1 MNGHD
6 VPADPDPAPQPDQ
19 YPVEWEA
26 DVVLRDGTTTHV
38 RPIRPS
44 DAAALQRFHMGQSER
59 STYLRFFANIE
70 RLSDRD
76 LERFTVVDHSERVA
90 LVAVKRVGQDLR
102 EDIIGVARFDKVA
115 PHEAEV
121 AFNIADAEQ
130 GRGLGSVL
138 LEHLAAAARER
149 GVRRFSAEVLP
160 QNGKMLAVFQ
170 EAGYVVSQ
178 HVDDGIVAVSVD
190 LDPTDRSR
198 EVMADREHR
207 AEARSMHGLL
217 TARRVLL
224 VGPGPTAEPGTAE
237 RLLAERVLANALRD
251 PGDGTFE
258 VVGVAAPD
266 SPELPVPTAGELR
279 GERHGEGD
287 PGHVDDGRHGRHS
300 QPDQHGHGSA
310 PVHLHDA
317 ATAAELVE
325 ELVEELDDEAAAPPV
340 RFRAG
345 IADVPGPVDLALL
358 ALPPR
363 EAIAATA
370 ELERLGVRAVVVL
383 SAGFAETG
391 PDGLALQRDLLRTAH
406 TAGMRVVGPATYGL
420 LTTHAGHRLNASLAE
435 VEPVAGSIGI
445 FCQSAPTAVT
455 LLATALRRGIG
466 ISSFVSAGHRAD
478 VSGNDLMQFWQDDP
492 ETSVVCLYLESIG
505 NPRKFSRIARRLAS
519 VKPVVVVTAGRS
531 GQVVPPGHAVRSTR
545 APRRTLDEMLR
556 QSGVIHAEN
565 TRHLVDI
572 AQLLANQPLPSGRR
586 IGILASSAALT
597 ALVAEAVVSAGLVVS
612 DCSTFLPEDAD
623 DERIESA
630 VAALYAPDACDV
642 VVAVH
647 VPTVRPR
654 VGTVSRAVA
663 RAAAAS
669 GRTTVASVL
678 GLHGLAAELSA
689 PNPADPDG
697 PRLHVPAYS
706 TPEDAVAAVG
716 AVVGYA
722 RWRDADHGTVDRPE
736 GVDPDRA
743 RAIVEGALAGDSV
756 VDLDAETAARLLA
769 AYGIDLWPSRRVR
782 TADEAVAAAHEIGWP
797 VALKSTAESL
807 RHRADLG
814 GVRLDIGDEDELRAD
829 VEQMRASLAA
839 VLPAGN
845 PGRATPGES
854 GTGADG
860 NTGPAPFEVQRMADA
875 GVACVVR
882 STEDQLFGPVVSFG
896 LAGDAVD
903 LLGDVSY
910 GVPPLTDVDVAT
922 MVRSIRAAPRLFGYM
937 GAPVADTA
945 ALEDLLAR
953 MSLMADE
960 LPELRSVELYPVVVA
975 EHGAAVLG
983 ARVQVAG
990 AQRADTL
997 RRALPG

>member
-1 MNGHD
+1 MSGHD
-6 VPADPDPAPQPDQ
+6 VPAEPDAGPHDAGQGE

-26 DVVLRDGTTTHV
+26 DVVLRDGSTTHV

-44 DAAALQRFHMGQSER
+44 DAPALQRFHMGQSER

-76 LERFTVVDHSERVA
+76 LARFTVVDHDERVA
-90 LVAVKRVGQDLR
+90 LVAVKRVGEGSR
-102 EDIIGVARFDKVA
+102 EDIIGVARFDKVT

-138 LEHLAAAARER
+138 LEHLAVAARER

-170 EAGYVVSQ
+170 EAGYATSQ

-190 LDPTDRSR
+190 LDPTERSR
-198 EVMADREHR
+198 AVMADREHR

-224 VGPGPTAEPGTAE
+224 VGPGPTAEPGTAS
-237 RLLAERVLANALRD
+237 RLMAERVLANALTD
-251 PGDGTFE
+251 PGDGTFD
-258 VVGVAAPD
+258 VVGVAPPAGFDDPSAEPAEPAEPTEPAERGVEPD
-266 SPELPVPTAGELR
+266 SVDST
-279 GERHGEGD
+279 D
-287 PGHVDDGRHGRHS
+287 STDSTDDDGAA
-300 QPDQHGHGSA
+300 GSPA
-310 PVHLHDA
+310 
-317 ATAAELVE
+317 
-325 ELVEELDDEAAAPPV
+325 V
-340 RFRAG
+340 RFFARL
-345 IADVPGPVDLALL
+345 ADVPGPVDLALL
-358 ALPPR
+358 ALPPH

-383 SAGFAETG
+383 SAGYAETG
-391 PDGLALQRDLLRTAH
+391 PEGVALRRELLRTAH
-406 TAGMRVVGPATYGL
+406 AAGMRVVGPATYGL
-420 LTTHAGHRLNASLAE
+420 FTTHVEHRLNASLAE
-435 VEPVAGSIGI
+435 VLPPAGSIGI

-466 ISSFVSAGHRAD
+466 VSSFVSAGHRAD

-565 TRHLVDI
+565 THHLVDI
-572 AQLLANQPLPSGRR
+572 AQLLAYQPLPSGRR
-586 IGILASSAALT
+586 IGLLTSSAALT
-597 ALVAEAVVSAGLVVS
+597 ALVAEAVGSAGLVVS
-612 DCSTFLPEDAD
+612 DRSGFVAEDAD
-623 DERIESA
+623 DDEVEAA
-630 VAALYAPDACDV
+630 VAAIFAPDACDV

-654 VGTVSRAVA
+654 GEAFSRAVA

-678 GLHGLAAELSA
+678 GMHGLAEELSA
-689 PNPADPDG
+689 PDPTNPDG
-697 PRLHVPAYS
+697 PPVHVPAYS

-722 RWRDADHGTVDRPE
+722 RWREADHGTVERPT
-736 GVDPDRA
+736 GVDSDGA
-743 RAIVEGALAGDSV
+743 RALVEGALVGDTV
-756 VDLDAETAARLLA
+756 VDLDPQDVGRLLA
-769 AYGIDLWPSRRVR
+769 AYGIELWPSRRVR

-814 GVRLDIGDEDELRAD
+814 GVRLDIGDEDELRDD
-829 VEQMRASLAA
+829 VEQMRETLAA
-839 VLPAGN
+839 VLPGVLGPGAGTD
-845 PGRATPGES
+845 GHGEQ
-854 GTGADG
+854 G
-860 NTGPAPFEVQRMADA
+860 GPAPFEVQRMSDA

-945 ALEDLLAR
+945 ALEDLIAR
-953 MSLMADE
+953 VSLMADE
-960 LPELRSVELYPVVVA
+960 LPELRSVEIYPVVVA

>member
-90 LVAVKRVGQDLR
+90 LVAVKRVGEGLR

-224 VGPGPTAEPGTAE
+224 VGPGPTAAPGTAE
-237 RLLAERVLANALRD
+237 RLLAERVLAGALRD

-258 VVGVAAPD
+258 VVGLAAPGG
-266 SPELPVPTAGELR
+266 PGLTA
-279 GERHGEGD
+279 
-287 PGHVDDGRHGRHS
+287 P
-300 QPDQHGHGSA
+300 P
-310 PVHLHDA
+310 
-317 ATAAELVE
+317 E
-325 ELVEELDDEAAAPPV
+325 ELVEEPDDGDAAPPV
-340 RFRAG
+340 RFRDR

-370 ELERLGVRAVVVL
+370 ELERLGARAVVVL

-391 PDGLALQRDLLRTAH
+391 PAGLALQRDLLRTAH

-565 TRHLVDI
+565 THHLVDI
-572 AQLLANQPLPSGRR
+572 AQLLAHQPLPPGRR
-586 IGILASSAALT
+586 IGILTSSAALT

-722 RWRDADHGTVDRPE
+722 RWRDADHGTVARPE
-736 GVDPDRA
+736 GVDSDRA

-756 VDLDAETAARLLA
+756 VDLDAQTTAGLLA
-769 AYGIDLWPSRRVR
+769 AYGIELWPSRRVR
-782 TADEAVAAAHEIGWP
+782 TADEAVAAAHQIGWP

-829 VEQMRASLAA
+829 VAQMRASLAA
-839 VLPAGN
+839 VLPAES
-845 PGRATPGES
+845 PRRATPGAPDTA
-854 GTGADG
+854 GPDPADDRPS
-860 NTGPAPFEVQRMADA
+860 GPAPFEVQRMADA

-960 LPELRSVELYPVVVA
+960 VPELRSVELYPVVVA

>member
-44 DAAALQRFHMGQSER
+44 DAPALQRFHMGQSER

-90 LVAVKRVGQDLR
+90 LVAVKRVGEDRR
-102 EDIIGVARFDKVA
+102 EDILGVARFDKVA

-217 TARRVLL
+217 TARRILL
-224 VGPGPTAEPGTAE
+224 VGPGPTAAPGTAD
-237 RLLAERVLANALRD
+237 RLLAERVLTTALRD
-251 PGDGTFE
+251 PGDATFE
-258 VVGVAAPD
+258 VVGTAPPGAPAA
-266 SPELPVPTAGELR
+266 VPTADEHHATSDHEEAL
-279 GERHGEGD
+279 
-287 PGHVDDGRHGRHS
+287 
-300 QPDQHGHGSA
+300 GHGGRA
-310 PVHLHDA
+310 HRDPRTGEAHGGHEHEHGHLHDA
-317 ATAAELVE
+317 EAAAELVE
-325 ELVEELDDEAAAPPV
+325 ELVEQLDAEAALPPV

-435 VEPVAGSIGI
+435 VEPLAGSIGI

-492 ETSVVCLYLESIG
+492 ETEVVCLYLESIG

-565 TRHLVDI
+565 THHLVDI

-612 DCSTFLPEDAD
+612 DRSTFLPEDAD
-623 DERIESA
+623 DEQIESA

-722 RWRDADHGTVDRPE
+722 RWREADHGVVDRPA
-736 GVDPDRA
+736 GVDSDGA

-756 VDLDAETAARLLA
+756 VDLDADTASALLA

-814 GVRLDIGDEDELRAD
+814 GVRLDIGDEDELRDD

-839 VLPAGN
+839 VLPVGN
-845 PGRATPGES
+845 PGRTAS
-854 GTGADG
+854 GTTGDRDADRSA
-860 NTGPAPFEVQRMADA
+860 GPAPFEVQRMADA

-882 STEDQLFGPVVSFG
+882 STEDRLFGPVVSFG

-975 EHGAAVLG
+975 EHGAAVLS

-990 AQRADTL
+990 AQRADAL

>member
-1 MNGHD
+1 MNGPD
-6 VPADPDPAPQPDQ
+6 VPAHPDPAPHLDR

-38 RPIRPS
+38 RPIKAS
-44 DAAALQRFHMGQSER
+44 DADALQRFHMGQSER
-59 STYLRFFANIE
+59 STYLRFFAAIE

-90 LVAVKRVGQDLR
+90 LVAVKRVGADLR
-102 EDIIGVARFDKVA
+102 EDIIGVARFDKVT

-149 GVRRFSAEVLP
+149 GVRRFTAEVLP

-224 VGPGPTAEPGTAE
+224 VGPGPTARPGTAD
-237 RLLAERVLANALRD
+237 RLLAERVLANALAD
-251 PGDGTFE
+251 PGDATFE
-258 VVGVAAPD
+258 VVGTVPPAAPD
-266 SPELPVPTAGELR
+266 
-279 GERHGEGD
+279 
-287 PGHVDDGRHGRHS
+287 
-300 QPDQHGHGSA
+300 GSA
-310 PVHLHDA
+310 ASDGS
-317 ATAAELVE
+317 TTS
-325 ELVEELDDEAAAPPV
+325 PV
-340 RFRAG
+340 RYRDR
-345 IADVPGPVDLALL
+345 IADVPGPVDLAVL

-363 EAIAATA
+363 DAIAATA

-391 PDGLALQRDLLRTAH
+391 PDGLALQRDLLRAAH
-406 TAGMRVVGPATYGL
+406 SAGMRVVGPATYGL
-420 LTTHAGHRLNASLAE
+420 FTTHAGHRLDASLAQTL
-435 VEPVAGSIGI
+435 PPPGSIGI

-466 ISSFVSAGHRAD
+466 VSSFVSAGHRAD

-492 ETSVVCLYLESIG
+492 ETAVVCLYLESIG

-565 TRHLVDI
+565 THHLVDI
-572 AQLLANQPLPSGRR
+572 AQLLANQPLPAGRR
-586 IGILASSAALT
+586 IGILTSSAALT

-612 DCSTFLPEDAD
+612 DRSSFLPEDAD
-623 DERIESA
+623 DEQVDRA

-654 VGTVSRAVA
+654 VGAVSRAVA

-678 GLHGLAAELSA
+678 GLHGLADELSA
-689 PNPADPDG
+689 PDPADPEG

-716 AVVGYA
+716 AVVEYA
-722 RWRDADHGTVDRPE
+722 RWRDADHGTLVRPA
-736 GVDPDRA
+736 GVDSERA
-743 RAIVEGALAGDSV
+743 RAIVEGALVGETA
-756 VDLDAETAARLLA
+756 VDLDAPAAAQLLA
-769 AYGIDLWPSRRVR
+769 AYGIELWPSRRVR
-782 TADEAVAAAHEIGWP
+782 TADEAVAAAHAIGWP

-814 GVRLDIGDEDELRAD
+814 GVRLDIGDEDELRDD

-839 VLPAGN
+839 VLPDPARAG
-845 PGRATPGES
+845 PARTARRGDAP
-854 GTGADG
+854 GTGADEPA
-860 NTGPAPFEVQRMADA
+860 GPAPFEVQRMADA

-953 MSLMADE
+953 VSLMADE

-975 EHGAAVLG
+975 EHGVAVLS

-990 AQRADTL
+990 AQRADAL

>member
-1 MNGHD
+1 M
-6 VPADPDPAPQPDQ
+6 
-19 YPVEWEA
+19 
-26 DVVLRDGTTTHV
+26 LRDGTTTHV

-44 DAAALQRFHMGQSER
+44 DADALQRFHMGQSER

-76 LERFTVVDHSERVA
+76 LRRFTVVDHSERVA
-90 LVAVKRVGQDLR
+90 LVAVKRVGEDLR
-102 EDIIGVARFDKVA
+102 EDIIGVARFDKVT

-149 GVRRFSAEVLP
+149 GVRRFTAEVLP

-224 VGPGPTAEPGTAE
+224 VGPGPTAAPGTAD
-237 RLLAERVLANALRD
+237 RLLAERVLANALAD
-251 PGDGTFE
+251 PGDATFE
-258 VVGVAAPD
+258 VVG
-266 SPELPVPTAGELR
+266 TAT
-279 GERHGEGD
+279 
-287 PGHVDDGRHGRHS
+287 
-300 QPDQHGHGSA
+300 A
-310 PVHLHDA
+310 PV
-317 ATAAELVE
+317 E
-325 ELVEELDDEAAAPPV
+325 EPVAELDDEPLPAV
-340 RFRAG
+340 RHRAG

-420 LTTHAGHRLNASLAE
+420 LTTHPGHRLNASLAE
-435 VEPVAGSIGI
+435 VVPPAGSIGI

-556 QSGVIHAEN
+556 QSGVIHADN
-565 TRHLVDI
+565 THHLVDI

-612 DCSTFLPEDAD
+612 DRSTFLPEDAD
-623 DERIESA
+623 DEQVDTA

-654 VGTVSRAVA
+654 VGTVARAVA

-678 GLHGLAAELSA
+678 GLHGLADELSA
-689 PNPADPDG
+689 PDPADPDG
-697 PRLHVPAYS
+697 PRVHVPAYS

-722 RWRDADHGTVDRPE
+722 RWREADHGTVDRPA
-736 GVDPDRA
+736 GVDSDRA
-743 RAIVEGALAGDSV
+743 RAIVEGALAGDTV
-756 VDLDAETAARLLA
+756 VDLDAQTASELLA
-769 AYGIDLWPSRRVR
+769 AYGIELWPSRRVR

-814 GVRLDIGDEDELRAD
+814 GVRLDIGDEDELRDD
-829 VEQMRASLAA
+829 VDQMRAALAA
-839 VLPAGN
+839 VLPT
-845 PGRATPGES
+845 PGRAAPAQPGDDP
-854 GTGADG
+854 DG
-860 NTGPAPFEVQRMADA
+860 QVAGPAPFEVQRMADA

-910 GVPPLTDVDVAT
+910 GVPPLTDTDIAA
-922 MVRSIRAAPRLFGYM
+922 MVRSVRAAPRLFGYM

-975 EHGAAVLG
+975 EHGAAVLS

-990 AQRADTL
+990 AQRADAL

>member
-207 AEARSMHGLL
+207 AEARSMHDLL

-224 VGPGPTAEPGTAE
+224 VGPGPTAAPGTAE

-266 SPELPVPTAGELR
+266 SDERSAPPAGGHGVRPDEGGAVPVGQAED
-279 GERHGEGD
+279 HG
-287 PGHVDDGRHGRHS
+287 P
-300 QPDQHGHGSA
+300 HGHDGAQGSSHGH
-310 PVHLHDA
+310 PHDA

-325 ELVEELDDEAAAPPV
+325 ELVEELDDEAATPPV
-340 RFRAG
+340 RFRAR

-420 LTTHAGHRLNASLAE
+420 LTTHPGHRLNASLAE

-565 TRHLVDI
+565 THHLVDI

-736 GVDPDRA
+736 GVDSDRA

-756 VDLDAETAARLLA
+756 VDLDAGTTARLLA
-769 AYGIDLWPSRRVR
+769 AYGIELWPSRRVR

-845 PGRATPGES
+845 PGRAATGES
-854 GTGADG
+854 GAGAVEH
-860 NTGPAPFEVQRMADA
+860 TGPAPFEVQRMADA

>member
-1 MNGHD
+1 MSGHD
-6 VPADPDPAPQPDQ
+6 VPAEPDAGPHDAGQGE

-26 DVVLRDGTTTHV
+26 DVVLRDGSTTHV

-44 DAAALQRFHMGQSER
+44 DAPALQRFHMGQSER

-76 LERFTVVDHSERVA
+76 LARFTVVDHDERVA
-90 LVAVKRVGQDLR
+90 LVAVKRVGEDAR
-102 EDIIGVARFDKVA
+102 EDIIGVARFDKVT

-138 LEHLAAAARER
+138 LEHLAVAARER

-170 EAGYVVSQ
+170 EAGYATSQ

-190 LDPTDRSR
+190 LDPTERSR
-198 EVMADREHR
+198 AVMADREHR

-224 VGPGPTAEPGTAE
+224 VGPGPTAEPGTAS
-237 RLLAERVLANALRD
+237 RLMAERVLANASTD
-251 PGDGTFE
+251 PGDGTFD
-258 VVGVAAPD
+258 VVGVAP
-266 SPELPVPTAGELR
+266 PAGF
-279 GERHGEGD
+279 
-287 PGHVDDGRHGRHS
+287 DD
-300 QPDQHGHGSA
+300 
-310 PVHLHDA
+310 L
-317 ATAAELVE
+317 
-325 ELVEELDDEAAAPPV
+325 AAAPAEGGAERRAEGDTAPAPSAV
-340 RFRAG
+340 RFFGR

-358 ALPPR
+358 ALPPH

-383 SAGFAETG
+383 SAGYAETG
-391 PDGLALQRDLLRTAH
+391 PEGLALRRELLRTAH
-406 TAGMRVVGPATYGL
+406 AAGMRVVGPATYGL
-420 LTTHAGHRLNASLAE
+420 FTTHVEHRLNASLAE
-435 VEPVAGSIGI
+435 VLPPAGSIGI

-466 ISSFVSAGHRAD
+466 VSSFVSAGHRAD

-565 TRHLVDI
+565 THHLVDI
-572 AQLLANQPLPSGRR
+572 AQLLAYQPLPGGRR
-586 IGILASSAALT
+586 IGLLTSSAALT
-597 ALVAEAVVSAGLVVS
+597 ALVAEAVGSAGLVVS
-612 DCSTFLPEDAD
+612 DRSGFVAEDAD
-623 DERIESA
+623 DAEVEAA
-630 VAALYAPDACDV
+630 VAAIFAPDACDV

-654 VGTVSRAVA
+654 GEAFSRAVA

-678 GLHGLAAELSA
+678 GMHGLAEELSA
-689 PNPADPDG
+689 PDPANPDG
-697 PRLHVPAYS
+697 PPVHVPAYS
-706 TPEDAVAAVG
+706 TPEDAVAAVE

-722 RWRDADHGTVDRPE
+722 RWREADHGTVERPTS
-736 GVDPDRA
+736 VDSDGA
-743 RAIVEGALAGDSV
+743 RALVEAALVGDTV
-756 VDLDAETAARLLA
+756 VDLDAQDVARLLA
-769 AYGIDLWPSRRVR
+769 AYGIELWPSRRVR
-782 TADEAVAAAHEIGWP
+782 TADEAVAAAQDIGWP

-814 GVRLDIGDEDELRAD
+814 GVRLDIGDEDELRDD
-829 VEQMRASLAA
+829 VEQMRQTLAA
-839 VLPAGN
+839 VLPGA
-845 PGRATPGES
+845 RST
-854 GTGADG
+854 GTGDDEEG
-860 NTGPAPFEVQRMADA
+860 GPGGPAPFEVQRMADA

-953 MSLMADE
+953 VSLMADE
-960 LPELRSVELYPVVVA
+960 LPELRSVEIYPVVVA